1 MGVNLLIITNTVDD
15 PYLKRTLFQKNFSIK
30 FPTKYEQLK
39 TYIAKI
45 KFGKKNI
52 PFKNGCHNETTFVTP
67 QNAYYMPISVNRAQP
82 ISFFF

>member
-1 MGVNLLIITNTVDD
+1 MGVNLLIITSTVDD

-45 KFGKKNI
+45 KFGKKYSI
-52 PFKNGCHNETTFVTP
+52 
-67 QNAYYMPISVNRAQP
+67 
-82 ISFFF
+82 

>member
-15 PYLKRTLFQKNFSIK
+15 PYLKRTLFQNNFSIK

-45 KFGKKNI
+45 KFGKKYSI
-52 PFKNGCHNETTFVTP
+52 
-67 QNAYYMPISVNRAQP
+67 
-82 ISFFF
+82 